1 MSTIALHSSRAS
13 CQAASCQTV
22 SSQAKIWKDLY
33 VAALMVGDVDRIP
46 PLIRAAEHAIQERA
60 RELFEAVGDNVQEEE
75 ALDDAL
81 YALHALKGCLAIHGR
96 FAEAA

>member
-1 MSTIALHSSRAS
+1 MSTIALHSSQGS
-13 CQAASCQTV
+13 CQGASCQTA
-22 SSQAKIWKDLY
+22 SSQAKDWKDLY
-33 VAALMVGDVDRIP
+33 VAALMEGDENRVP
-46 PLIRAAEHAIQERA
+46 SLIFAAEHAIKERA
-60 RELFEAVGDNVQEEE
+60 RELFGAVGDNVQEEE